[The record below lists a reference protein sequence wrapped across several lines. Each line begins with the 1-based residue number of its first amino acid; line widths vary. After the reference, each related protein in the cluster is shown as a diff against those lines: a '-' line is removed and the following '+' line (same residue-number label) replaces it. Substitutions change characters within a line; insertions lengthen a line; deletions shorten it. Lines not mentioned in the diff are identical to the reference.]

1 VSAFV
6 TSPDPNIVAD
16 PGAVAQPAPSSG
28 NRRRGLRLPRFL
40 HNKKALVGACMLLFL
55 VLFAIIGP
63 WVAPYNPST
72 TGPDL
77 VGGPTAHHW
86 FGTDQLG
93 RDIFSQVLTGTR
105 GVMLVGFA
113 AGFIATVL
121 SVLIGI
127 SSGYLPGRAGESL
140 SALSNVLL
148 VIPALPLIIIIASDL
163 PNSGGW
169 TVTLVIGLTSW
180 AWNARLLRAQTLS
193 VRRRDYIEA
202 ARASGEST
210 WRILIFEIMP
220 NLTAI
225 IASGFI
231 GTVIFAVLSEITLA
245 FIGVSSVSDWNWG
258 YILYWAQSQD
268 ALGQDA
274 WWWFV
279 PAGLAIA
286 VLGTGLGLM
295 NFGIDEFVNPRLRSS
310 GPNRIRTATGRR
322 VRMRVGFTPVLGDV
336 VPVDAVP
343 ANQTVV
349 IEEEVEGGG
358 WAEAPPQAQQVHE
371 HGQGDD
377 R

>member
-6 TSPDPNIVAD
+6 TSPDPNIVVD
-16 PGAVAQPAPSSG
+16 PGALAPVPRGSRD
-28 NRRRGLRLPRFL
+28 RRRGLRLPRFL
-40 HNKKALVGACMLLFL
+40 HNKKALFGACMLGFL
-55 VLFAIIGP
+55 LIFAIIGP
-63 WVAPYNPST
+63 YIAPYNPNA
-72 TGPDL
+72 TGPEL
-77 VGGPTAHHW
+77 VAGPSSAHW

-93 RDIFSQVLTGTR
+93 RDIFSQVLIGTR

-113 AGFIATVL
+113 AGLIATIL

-127 SSGYLPGRAGESL
+127 SSGYLPGKAGESL

-148 VIPALPLIIIIASDL
+148 VIPALPLIIIVASDL

-193 VRRRDYIEA
+193 IRRRDYIEA

-245 FIGVSSVSDWNWG
+245 FIGVSSVSEWNWG
-258 YILYWAQSQD
+258 YTLYWAQSQD
-268 ALGQDA
+268 ALGQNA

-286 VLGTGLGLM
+286 LLGTSLGLM

-310 GPNRIRTATGRR
+310 GPNRIKTAGGRR
-322 VRMRVGFTPVLGDV
+322 VRMRVGFTPVLSDV
-336 VPVDAVP
+336 APIDADP
-343 ANQTVV
+343 ADQATV

-358 WAEAPPQAQQVHE
+358 WAEVPNAQT
-371 HGQGDD
+371 QGDD

>member
-1 VSAFV
+1 MSAFV
-6 TSPDPNIVAD
+6 TSPDPEITSE
-16 PGAVAQPAPSSG
+16 PGAGILAGPAAPG
-28 NRRRGLRLPRFL
+28 GRRRRGGLHLPRFL
-40 HNKKALVGACMLLFL
+40 QNKKALVGACMLLFL
-55 VLFAIIGP
+55 VVFAVIGP
-63 WVAPYNPST
+63 WIAPHDPNAPGPQLVAGPS
-72 TGPDL
+72 
-77 VGGPTAHHW
+77 AAHW

-113 AGFIATVL
+113 AGLLATVL

-193 VRRRDYIEA
+193 IRRRDYIEA
-202 ARASGEST
+202 ARASGETT
-210 WRILIFEIMP
+210 WRILAFEIMP

-245 FIGVSSVSDWNWG
+245 FIGVSQVSAWNWG
-258 YILYWAQSQD
+258 YVLYWAQSQD
-268 ALGQDA
+268 ALGQNA

-286 VLGTGLGLM
+286 LLGTGLGLL

-310 GPNRIRTATGRR
+310 GPSRIRTASGRR
-322 VRMRVGFTPVLGDV
+322 VRMRVGFTPVLSDAAPIDGDPEAGGV
-336 VPVDAVP
+336 V
-343 ANQTVV
+343 
-349 IEEEVEGGG
+349 EEQIEGGG
-358 WAEAPPQAQQVHE
+358 WAEAAHVQT
-371 HGQGDD
+371 QGDD

>member
-1 VSAFV
+1 MSAFV
-6 TSPDPNIVAD
+6 TSPDPNVVAD
-16 PGAVAQPAPSSG
+16 PGAIGQPVPSSG
-28 NRRRGLRLPRFL
+28 GRRRGLRLPRFL
-40 HNKKALVGACMLLFL
+40 RNKKALVGACMLLFL
-55 VLFAIIGP
+55 LIFAIIGP
-63 WVAPYNPST
+63 YIAPDNPSAP
-72 TGPDL
+72 GPDL
-77 VGGPTAHHW
+77 MAHPSGAHW
-86 FGTDQLG
+86 FGTDHLG
-93 RDIFSQVLTGTR
+93 RDIFSQVLVGTR

-113 AGFIATVL
+113 AGLLATVL

-140 SALSNVLL
+140 NALSNVLL
-148 VIPALPLIIIIASDL
+148 VIPALPLIIIVASDL

-193 VRRRDYIEA
+193 IRRRDYIEA

-210 WRILIFEIMP
+210 WRILMFEIMP

-245 FIGVSSVSDWNWG
+245 FIGVSTVSEWNWG

-268 ALGQDA
+268 AVGQNA
-274 WWWFV
+274 WWWYV

-286 VLGTGLGLM
+286 LLGTGLGLM

-310 GPNRIRTATGRR
+310 GPNRIRTASGRR
-322 VRMRVGFTPVLGDV
+322 VRMRVGFTPVLGDAE
-336 VPVDAVP
+336 PIDAVP
-343 ANQTVV
+343 PGQTVV
-349 IEEEVEGGG
+349 IEEQVEGGG
-358 WAEAPPQAQQVHE
+358 WAETAQVQP
-371 HGQGDD
+371 QGDD